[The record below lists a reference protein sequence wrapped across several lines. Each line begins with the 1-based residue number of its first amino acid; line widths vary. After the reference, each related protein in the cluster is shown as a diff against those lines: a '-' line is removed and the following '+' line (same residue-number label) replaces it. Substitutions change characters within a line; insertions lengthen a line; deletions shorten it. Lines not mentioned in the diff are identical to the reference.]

1 MLRINA
7 LTLTFVFISTFMKA
21 QDSLDDETRALI
33 TRAACLVLT
42 TRSAPPPCNSQGHHV
57 GNGTRI
63 EKSETIHRG

>member
-33 TRAACLVLT
+33 TRGMPGADDEICSAAV
-42 TRSAPPPCNSQGHHV
+42 
-57 GNGTRI
+57 
-63 EKSETIHRG
+63 